1 MYDIIF
7 ITLQKNSKQWNNLKS
22 KFPLA
27 KKTNSFD
34 HARKI
39 ALTDFFWLVPDDV
52 IVSSEFDFTYVPDQW
67 SQNYVHVFKNNN
79 SYDGIALIPKHAS
92 VSNKE
97 IEHRFYINKK
107 EIDIVASVPK
117 PYDLFAIN
125 GYQDYKF
132 ALENSTTELF
142 WMSSNVITHDI
153 DLVNTFYI
161 SHHNTVDRNQNHAFK
176 HKVDADVLYNGLLLL
191 SKKKILTERE
201 VEYRFPVNR
210 IEHNIVGSTKKSYD
224 VVECNTY
231 DEYLA
236 TIENKDTTELF
247 WTFTSN
253 VKLDL
258 DFKMDLY
265 FTHDNEYDRKS
276 NHNFIHRVD
285 GKDYRN
291 GVFLLTKHR
300 PLTQREFEHRFIV
313 NAKEWNVVA
322 SGPVEYPVYEID
334 SYDEYLSALTN
345 SKTEMFWMSSA
356 NISATI
362 PDLYFTHDNTFDR
375 KTNHNFL
382 HCGDKRNGLF
392 LCSKYRP
399 LTQRE
404 VEHRFLVNAK
414 EWNIQASTGVDYPVY
429 EIDSYDE
436 YLNALA
442 NSKTEMFW
450 MSSKNITA
458 TIPNIYFTHDNEYD
472 RKQNHAFVHQVDGND
487 YYNGVF
493 LCSKHRP
500 LTEKEIEHRHIV
512 NRKEWNV
519 VASGP
524 IQYEMFSVNTYN
536 EYLNALRNSKT
547 EMFWVVPNYVTI
559 DSKFK
564 FDTYFKFNDTYDRK
578 INHVYLNGKYHDGI
592 ILCSKYARFSKRE
605 FDYRFIAAKKE
616 VNIVISKPNL
626 YDIVFISYQEPSADE
641 YYKYLA
647 DRFPRAK
654 RVHGVKGI
662 HQAHIAAAKLCN
674 TDMFWIVDGDA
685 LIDSNFKFD
694 YQVAR
699 WDQETVHVWRSV
711 NPINDLVYGYGGVK
725 LFPREL
731 TLHMDVNKTD
741 MTTSISSKFQSVP
754 EISNVT
760 VFNTDPFNTWKSA
773 FRECVKLSSRI
784 IDRQDEEETA
794 ERLFM
799 WKLLGDDR
807 PFGKYSIAGAK
818 QGEVYGAENRNNP
831 EALKKINDFD
841 WLQEQFKNV
850 QI

>member
-392 LCSKYRP
+392 LCSKHRP

-404 VEHRFLVNAK
+404 VEYRFLVNAK
-414 EWNIQASTGVDYPVY
+414 EWDIEASTGVDYPVY

-472 RKQNHAFVHQVDGND
+472 RKQNHAFVHQVDGSD

-564 FDTYFKFNDTYDRK
+564 FDTYFKFNDIYDRK

-699 WDQETVHVWRSV
+699 WDQETVHVWRSI

-760 VFNTDPFNTWKSA
+760 GFNTDPFNTWKSA

-807 PFGKYSIAGAK
+807 PFGKYSIIGAK
-818 QGEVYGAENRNNP
+818 QGELYGAENRNNP